1 MNFGAVHGKA
11 TALGRAP
18 TSALMVMRWMFGVV
32 PIAVERGE
40 SDGSGFTMLRD
51 LALQVWSGFDVAR
64 ERGIEALHVTEAT
77 HGAKAA
83 GCFV

>member
-1 MNFGAVHGKA
+1 MCRYRDHPYGEPLPGDSGAV
-11 TALGRAP
+11 TLR
-18 TSALMVMRWMFGVV
+18 TGVV